1 MKDGYLDFDEY
12 IRQAEPSQKEKAGYW
27 QTAIGLQAVDGLT
40 VSTYLQDTA
49 RRHIEGE
56 ITIDDARE
64 LVNQYYITKTAHD
77 ANDEDKEE
85 ADRVSSNIVKVLS
98 SPTFNFTTGGYQ
110 SVHRRVFEGVLKHA
124 GVFRTYN
131 ITKKE
136 WVLEGDTVLYLNW
149 EDLRLAI
156 DYDLEQERAYT
167 YKGKAPDEL
176 ITHLARFVSGLW
188 QIHAFG
194 EGNTRTT
201 AVFTIQYL
209 RSLGFDVDND
219 QFANHSWYFRNAL
232 VRANYRNVAKGIEY
246 EPLFLIRFF
255 RNLLLGENN
264 ILKNRYMMINPP
276 EEWRMPEGENPDH
289 QIANEQEKDKYHT
302 STAQVPHE
310 YRTSS
315 SVINLNP
322 DSKFYTNNED
332 IIELVRVI
340 GNDELSIGQMM
351 DIKKLKHRQSFVAT
365 HLEPALREKF
375 VRRKYPDRPNH
386 PKQKYL
392 LTAKGVALYNEFT
405 KGE

>member
-1 MKDGYLDFDEY
+1 MSNDKDGYLNFDEY
-12 IRQAEPSQKEKAGYW
+12 IRQGEPSQKEKAGYW

-40 VSTYLQDTA
+40 VSDYLQDTA
-49 RRHIEGE
+49 RRHIEGD

-77 ANDEDKEE
+77 ANDEDQEE

-124 GVFRTYN
+124 GEFRTYD

-149 EDLRLAI
+149 EDLRRAI
-156 DYDLEQERAYT
+156 DYDLEQERDYT

-194 EGNTRTT
+194 EGNTRST

-219 QFANHSWYFRNAL
+219 QFAKHSWYFRNAL
-232 VRANYRNVAKGIEY
+232 VRANYRNVTKGIEY
-246 EPLFLIRFF
+246 TPVFLERFF
-255 RNLLLGENN
+255 RNLLLGEQWD
-264 ILKNRYMMINPP
+264 LRNRYLHINPSA
-276 EEWRMPEGENPDH
+276 EWKVQPNLSGSTEAR
-289 QIANEQEKDKYHT
+289 T
-302 STAQVPHE
+302 SIEQVPEQVPEQVRDMLH
-310 YRTSS
+310 TD
-315 SVINLNP
+315 NAL
-322 DSKFYTNNED
+322 
-332 IIELVRVI
+332 IIELINII
-340 GNDELSIGQMM
+340 GMQELSISQLMQMAG
-351 DIKKLKHRQSFVAT
+351 LKHRPNFMEYHLNPAIKEGYVRLLYPQS
-365 HLEPALREKF
+365 PR
-375 VRRKYPDRPNH
+375 H
-386 PKQKYL
+386 PRQKYL
-392 LTAKGVALYNEFT
+392 LTAKGLALFNEQ
-405 KGE
+405 KK